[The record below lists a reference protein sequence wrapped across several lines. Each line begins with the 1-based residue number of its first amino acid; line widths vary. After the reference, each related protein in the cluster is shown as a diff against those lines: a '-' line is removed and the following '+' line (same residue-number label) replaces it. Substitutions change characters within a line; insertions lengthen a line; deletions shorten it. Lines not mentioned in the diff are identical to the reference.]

1 MLANHALPLCHLD
14 RMHLVVSCNLSNRL
28 DPHQGFQSYFGL
40 EGACIPFPFSF
51 THSSAVFS
59 CPAEPEKSNL
69 ASGPNFGVHFLRT
82 ARLVTRLQTLS
93 KEKGISGAEAE
104 ALMVAD
110 SGITKIGEPEDVAN
124 LVAYIVSP
132 PNRYLHGALIDLD
145 GATTKTM

>member
-69 ASGPNFGVHFLRT
+69 ASGPNFGVHFFLKVIGSL
-82 ARLVTRLQTLS
+82 ARFCFVRNRASRICLEGFRLTRLLLAST
-93 KEKGISGAEAE
+93 
-104 ALMVAD
+104 
-110 SGITKIGEPEDVAN
+110 
-124 LVAYIVSP
+124 
-132 PNRYLHGALIDLD
+132 
-145 GATTKTM
+145 

>member
-69 ASGPNFGVHFLRT
+69 ASGPNFGVHFSVAELRE
-82 ARLVTRLQTLS
+82 AFGVR
-93 KEKGISGAEAE
+93 GACSRFR
-104 ALMVAD
+104 MVLHTPKREQAPR
-110 SGITKIGEPEDVAN
+110 T
-124 LVAYIVSP
+124 
-132 PNRYLHGALIDLD
+132 PNA
-145 GATTKTM
+145 

>member
-28 DPHQGFQSYFGL
+28 DPHEGFQSYFGL

-69 ASGPNFGVHFLRT
+69 ASGPNFGVHFCSVSTKHRQE
-82 ARLVTRLQTLS
+82 QTFRP
-93 KEKGISGAEAE
+93 GAPQG
-104 ALMVAD
+104 
-110 SGITKIGEPEDVAN
+110 STFPG
-124 LVAYIVSP
+124 VSQ
-132 PNRYLHGALIDLD
+132 R
-145 GATTKTM
+145 

>member
-69 ASGPNFGVHFLRT
+69 ASGPNFGVHFSSTRWNGTRT
-82 ARLVTRLQTLS
+82 AWISSSTTRS
-93 KEKGISGAEAE
+93 
-104 ALMVAD
+104 
-110 SGITKIGEPEDVAN
+110 ITP
-124 LVAYIVSP
+124 SS
-132 PNRYLHGALIDLD
+132 
-145 GATTKTM
+145 